1 MSLDST
7 PVQEAQLDISDDFSE
22 IYNKYFPRLYKYI
35 LYRVGD
41 LNTAEDLVSDVF
53 EKALAKYN
61 TYCPDKGK
69 LSTWLF
75 TIANNTITNYF
86 KKKNQNTELIDLN
99 HVEARDRL
107 EDLII
112 DRELK
117 EVLLKSM
124 AYLNDRQKNVIALK
138 FGACL
143 TNRQIAQMMNI
154 TESNVGTI
162 IFRSLK
168 KLKDVLKEQNIIY

>member
-1 MSLDST
+1 MIFNDI
-7 PVQEAQLDISDDFSE
+7 PVRSEQSEMFSE
-22 IYNKYFPRLYKYI
+22 VYTKYYSKLYKYT

-41 LNTAEDLVSDVF
+41 PNVAEDLVSEVF
-53 EKALAKYN
+53 EKVLLKYD
-61 TYCPDKGK
+61 TYNPDKGM

-75 TIANNTITNYF
+75 TIASNTVINYH
-86 KKKNQNTELIDLN
+86 K
-99 HVEARDRL
+99 RDRCKTEPIDFGKVELKYHL

-117 EVLLKSM
+117 ELLLKAIM
-124 AYLNDRQKNVIALK
+124 CLEERQENIIALK

-143 TNRQIAQMMNI
+143 TNRQIARLMRL

-162 IFRSLK
+162 LYRSLK
-168 KLKDVLKEQNIIY
+168 KLKDILKEQGVVS

>member
-1 MSLDST
+1 MSFNST
-7 PVQEAQLDISDDFSE
+7 PVQKVQSDVRDVFSE
-22 IYNKYFPRLYKYI
+22 IYSTYFPRLYKYI
-35 LYRVGD
+35 LYRVGEI
-41 LNTAEDLVSDVF
+41 NTAEDLVSEVF
-53 EKALAKYN
+53 EKALDKFN
-61 TYCPDKGK
+61 TYNPDKGK

-75 TIANNTITNYF
+75 TIANNTVVNYF
-86 KKKNQNTELIDLN
+86 RKNNHYTEPIDFEKL
-99 HVEARDRL
+99 ESKYRL

-112 DRELK
+112 DKELK
-117 EVLLKSM
+117 EVLFKAIM
-124 AYLNDRQKNVIALK
+124 YLDDRQRNIIALK

-168 KLKDVLKEQNIIY
+168 KLKDVLKEHEVIY